1 MKKLIIALV
10 VGLSLLAPATAQAA
24 VPSYTSSEKMFVRL
38 VKKFAPAIGYS
49 VSARTLVDL
58 GHTLCEVLDS
68 GVSQVEVVETGID
81 AGFTQKQAIAIT
93 AASVVAL
100 CPWNE

>member
-1 MKKLIIALV
+1 MKKIIIALI

-24 VPSYTSSEKMFVRL
+24 VPSYTSDEKVFVRL
-38 VKKFAPAIGYS
+38 VKKFAPAIGYG

-58 GHTLCEVLDS
+58 GHGLCDAMDS
-68 GVSQVEVVETGID
+68 GATQYEIVELGID
-81 AGFTQKQAIAIT
+81 SGFTQKQAIAIT